1 MEGGITEG
9 NFGRA
14 TRTTAI
20 VAIFAAVLMLGI
32 PSFDQSI
39 WSNDLAPVGEAAA
52 AGNPGNRQLTL
63 GWADFTT
70 TIATLNPMDYTMATE
85 YMVFAPCYSTLLTFD
100 IDGKTR
106 VGDLARTWTVS
117 PNGLFWNFT
126 LTPNAKFY
134 DKNLLPANFHSV
146 TAADV
151 VFTVNLIKNEPLN
164 YYHSYFPD
172 INGQNV
178 LKSIAQGPG
187 GAYDLRIE
195 LANPYAPF
203 TAVLTGVPI
212 FPAYIWTG
220 ERWDW
225 DNFGS
230 GKAAIVGSG
239 PFFYNLT
246 GLPQTGMVELDRNPY
261 WHMTAEYG
269 AEVRTDKLYIRS
281 ETSDDTNLNNLING
295 VNDAM
300 MYALASQYINVLSKP
315 EYSDIFRFDAS
326 TGFVYEFNLNQM
338 TDARRDTFPAKY
350 RAGGAYNNQLLLNP
364 VVKEAIAKSINK
376 QAFIDQVRGGMGDVA
391 DSLVPLAHPY
401 HYTYGSDP
409 LRDTLDL
416 SFDPQA
422 ARQLLRNDGWT
433 YNLAGQYVLPTDTT
447 TFPLC
452 KAGASDPLRFRFYTL
467 DTTTEWEAAARL
479 IAGWAQQAG
488 IDLWTE
494 MKIKNVNDL
503 NGDWTT
509 ANYDI
514 WIWDWIF
521 SPTSEIST
529 DIMCVLT
536 SFDAWTDVFWAD
548 ATYDSLYNRSL
559 VTMDPEAR
567 KIYTDEMQRLAY
579 ENMGCQL
586 VGYRADLYASS
597 SRGPEQWTN
606 WGNWKV
612 DWPLIPDQGYPWL
625 WLQVQPKDNL
635 APKISGIS
643 VPAIGYVDI
652 QVDMSAVV
660 TDSNTMQ
667 GKWFYDREGN
677 NSAYAD
683 VSSGGT
689 SLGSHTYTKDGEYTV
704 YFAVKEKDGLDHFV
718 NYTKKKIQIFDMSN
732 DPPEGVD
739 FTKVPDSNIN
749 AGTIVTF
756 TAQGSD
762 PEGDPLYYSWTFGD
776 GGSDQGKVVQH
787 QFRAGAPSTVT
798 VSVTDNRFGF
808 GTRPQ
813 PMFHVISVGPNDEPS
828 VSVNDPGPV
837 PPNQF
842 SSFTVT
848 ASDPELDP
856 LRYTWD
862 WGDGTGVSVT
872 SAPTADHKYRN
883 QGLYTLT
890 ANADDLTTLFGHNVS
905 DTRTISVR
913 RGDNVA
919 PTLDSWGIGPTRNTV
934 RFYDL
939 SFYANATDSD
949 NDALRFTFTFESGV
963 TQSIVVDTNT
973 KTENAVL
980 LHDYTT
986 TGFRVASV
994 SVTDYVATVSSTTLS
1009 VTVAMGDREPVI
1021 SALSNIKETVGFA
1034 HSFTASA
1041 SDPDPDTVTYWWDF
1055 GDYLGSAAGQTPSYS
1070 YVYGSGFGGFLYRVW
1085 ANDNNLSSLVGPM
1098 NVSQAAY
1105 AYVNWIPYLR
1115 NITSEADN
1123 TAVDGAKTLFQLNA
1137 WDNDTLD
1144 NSTLKI
1150 TWDFGDG
1157 TVVGNAGRSV
1167 SHTYVNPAINS
1178 TYRVQVWINDMWV
1191 DDFARSHN
1199 VTKWWY
1205 VNVTHNPNAPT
1216 QEFSRSLVSGW
1227 NFVTVPLV
1235 GHGYMA
1241 STLPLDAGDI
1251 VAGYNSATEK
1261 YDQNYVVGF
1270 PLGDFAVSESTGYW
1284 IYSGVA
1290 KTVHLY
1296 GSVPATSQ
1304 ARTITVPAG
1313 GGWVIV
1319 GFESMNTARHASDI
1333 PAMYSVV
1340 GGIGQ
1345 VASYDAATGKYTSYV
1360 VGFPLNDFAL
1370 VPGQAYWCSCTASG
1384 VLTYAP

>member
-70 TIATLNPMDYTMATE
+70 TIATLNPLDYTMATE
-85 YMVFAPCYSTLLTFD
+85 YMVFAPCYSTLLTYD
-100 IDGKTR
+100 LDGKTR
-106 VGDLARTWTVS
+106 VGDLARSWTIS
-117 PNGLFWNFT
+117 PNGLFWNLT

-146 TAADV
+146 TAADA
-151 VFTVNLIKNEPLN
+151 VFTFNLIKNEPLN

-178 LKSIAQGPG
+178 LKSIAQGPRG
-187 GAYDLRIE
+187 PYDLRIE
-195 LANPYAPF
+195 LSSPYAPF
-203 TAVLTGVPI
+203 TTVLTGVNI

-261 WHMTAEYG
+261 WHMTTEYG

-281 ETSDDTNLNNLING
+281 ETSDDTNLNDLING
-295 VNDAM
+295 ENDAM

-401 HYTYGSDP
+401 HYTYGSNP

-416 SFDPQA
+416 SFDPLA

-452 KAGASDPLRFRFYTL
+452 KAGGSDPLRFRFYTL
-467 DTTTEWEAAARL
+467 DTSPEWEAAARL

-488 IDLWTE
+488 VDLWTE
-494 MKIKNVNDL
+494 MKIKSSNDL

-529 DIMCVLT
+529 DIMSVLT

-597 SRGPEQWTN
+597 SRGPEQWTH

-643 VPAIGYVDI
+643 VPAIGYVGT
-652 QVDMSAVV
+652 QVDMSAAV

-667 GKWFYDREGN
+667 GRWFYDREGN
-677 NSAYAD
+677 NSGDYVD
-683 VSSGGT
+683 VSGGT
-689 SLGSHTYTKDGEYTV
+689 SLGFHTYTKDGEYTV

-739 FTKVPDSNIN
+739 FTNVPSSNIN

-762 PEGDPLYYSWTFGD
+762 PEGDALYYSWTFGD
-776 GGSDQGKVVQH
+776 GGSDQGKVVHH
-787 QFRAGAPSTVT
+787 QFRDGAPSTVT
-798 VSVTDNRFGF
+798 VSVTDNRFGA

-813 PMFHVISVGPNDEPS
+813 TMPHLISVGPNDEPS

-862 WGDGTGVSVT
+862 WGDGTGISVT

-890 ANADDLTTLFGHNVS
+890 VNADDLTTLFGHNVS

-949 NDALRFTFTFESGV
+949 NDALQFTFTFESGV
-963 TQSIVVDTNT
+963 TQSIVVDTNS

-986 TGFRVASV
+986 TGVKVASV
-994 SVTDYVATVSSTTLS
+994 SVTDYVATVSSTTLL
-1009 VTVAMGDREPVI
+1009 VIVAMGDREPVI
-1021 SALSNIKETVGFA
+1021 SPLSNIKETVGFA

-1041 SDPDPDTVTYWWDF
+1041 SDPDGDTVSYWWDF
-1055 GDYLGSAAGQTPSYS
+1055 GDYLGSAAGRTPSYP
-1070 YVYGSGFGGFLYRVW
+1070 YTYGSGLGGFLYRVW
-1085 ANDNNLSSLVGPM
+1085 VNDNNMSSLVGPM

-1123 TAVDGAKTLFQLNA
+1123 TAVDGAKTVFQLNA

-1150 TWDFGDG
+1150 TWNFGDG

-1167 SHTYVNPAINS
+1167 SHTYANPAVNS

-1216 QEFSRSLVSGW
+1216 QEFSLYLVSGW

-1235 GHGYMA
+1235 GYGYKA
-1241 STLPLDAGDI
+1241 STLGLKTDDM
-1251 VAGYNSATEK
+1251 VSRWNTTTQR
-1261 YDQNYVVGF
+1261 YDLNHIIGSVRN
-1270 PLGDFAVSESTGYW
+1270 DFAIEANTGYW
-1284 IYSGVA
+1284 IYAATAYSI
-1290 KTVHLY
+1290 HLL
-1296 GSVPATSQ
+1296 GNVPTPTQ
-1304 ARTITVPAG
+1304 TRVITVPAG
-1313 GGWVIV
+1313 GGWVII
-1319 GFESMNTARHASDI
+1319 GFESLSTARVAEDVG
-1333 PAMYSVV
+1333 AMYTGGSVLSVSTFV
-1340 GGIGQ
+1340 GGAYITHVIPSARNNFQLG
-1345 VASYDAATGKYTSYV
+1345 
-1360 VGFPLNDFAL
+1360 
-1370 VPGQAYWCSCTASG
+1370 PGVAYWIWVTASG
-1384 VLTYAP
+1384 TLSYTP